1 MNVVRCVLI
10 GSSAVGK
17 TCLKYL
23 LVYNQ
28 SKEIDTSTGVL
39 ERPEVVAVTS
49 EQFLVEEGSS
59 VWTLVTDSKMEGSI
73 RRIVKDKEYDKKEA
87 YPVISDPGDHG
98 SLAEENEII
107 EKLVLLPAEVE
118 VPPHLESSIP
128 TETPI
133 VTPTKEDT
141 PPPMATPV
149 CSPLDEASKA
159 KASLIKAREEVLE
172 NTNLEELKL
181 KEKTFVHLLD
191 TGGQPTFQDSLPF
204 LLTLPATYIQV
215 FNSSKELSQPVEL
228 TYRPDSQTCESL
240 PCSESVW
247 DMMQHS
253 LSSIYV
259 TSLRQP
265 ELPSEIKLPNLQ
277 IFLVATF
284 KDALSAMPN
293 HREAL
298 EKIKA
303 QLKGLEDKPY
313 HEHLVCDPENVAFLV
328 NNLMYQNIMNESD
341 LKKDQDY
348 LNKLRSLI
356 SSKNGCVQLKMPVM
370 WFLLDL
376 ITKRIPQILL
386 RYDDLLEFCLD
397 SKYIDRD
404 LADRQFLAMLRLFHL
419 FGFFAYFEL
428 KGSPE
433 SNWVCTNAT
442 ILYKEISKLLAIQYH
457 PEFPVAKAT
466 RRYKQTGIIKMEDH
480 EDLFEEVGIRPDI
493 PSEWLLEVLHFL
505 HLSAKIEQRE
515 YFLPIVLPYGTT
527 PVPDLPVVRSIC
539 FAYNFRRKKFSK
551 DLLDLPRGIFCKL
564 AVHLADKKDWRSCP
578 EESDRSTIRFLYG
591 SLEVYLME
599 KPGRNEVAIFSSEGT
614 LTNDSQADHLKYLH
628 ESCKLIKK
636 DLEEGIQKVS
646 QSLIGGEFLKRVN
659 LHIGFLCNCGKG
671 TTHLATL
678 SENKG
683 SFVLCCSRPKGKPR
697 KSDVRWKIWCQPVGV
712 DDAVVNSTANYIATY
727 MCQLYYM

>member
-73 RRIVKDKEYDKKEA
+73 RRIVQDKEYDKKEA

-118 VPPHLESSIP
+118 VPPQLKSSIP
-128 TETPI
+128 TDTPS

-172 NTNLEELKL
+172 NTNVEELKL

-265 ELPSEIKLPNLQ
+265 ELPSEVKLPNLQ
-277 IFLVATF
+277 IFFVATF
-284 KDALSAMPN
+284 KDALLAMPN

-328 NNLMYQNIMNESD
+328 NNLMYQNITNESD

-356 SSKNGCVQLKMPVM
+356 SSKKGCVQLKMPVM
-370 WFLLDL
+370 WFLLEL
-376 ITKRIPQILL
+376 ITKKIPQILL
-386 RYDDLLEFCLD
+386 RYDVLLEFCLD
-397 SKYIDRD
+397 SKYIDKD
-404 LADRQFLAMLRLFHL
+404 LTDRQFPAMLRLFHL

-442 ILYKEISKLLAIQYH
+442 ILYKEISKFLAIQYH
-457 PEFPVAKAT
+457 PEFPVAKAI
-466 RRYKQTGIIKMEDH
+466 RRYKKTGIIKMEDH
-480 EDLFEEVGIRPDI
+480 EDLFAEVGIRPDI
-493 PSEWLLEVLHFL
+493 PSEWLLEVLHFVN
-505 HLSAKIEQRE
+505 LSAKVQPGV

-527 PVPDLPVVRSIC
+527 PVPDLPIVENIC
-539 FAYNFRRKKFSK
+539 FAFNFKQEKFAK
-551 DLLDLPRGIFCKL
+551 NLLDLPRGVFCKL
-564 AVHLADKKDWRSCP
+564 AVDLADKDGWESSP
-578 EESDRSTIRFLYG
+578 EESDRSSIHFVHG
-591 SLEVYLME
+591 NLEVYLME
-599 KPGRNEVAIFSSEGT
+599 KPGRIEVALFCSEYA
-614 LTNDSQADHLKYLH
+614 LTKGSHADHLKQLH
-628 ESCKLIKK
+628 VSCKAIKS
-636 DLEEGIQKVS
+636 DLEVGIHKVS
-646 QSLIGGEFLKRVN
+646 YKFLGEEFLKRVN
-659 LHIGFLCNCGKG
+659 LHIGFWCNCGKG
-671 TTHLATL
+671 IPHLATL
-678 SENKG
+678 SEASDG
-683 SFVLCCSRPKGKPR
+683 VSLRCSRPKGLPCKFDTRR
-697 KSDVRWKIWCQPVGV
+697 KMWCQPTES
-712 DDAVVNSTANYIATY
+712 DTAMISHTWSHCVY
-727 MCQLYYM
+727 M